1 MKQEDKVKIMED
13 IEKKKAI
20 KIIDFLFEL
29 LKEANYRIIDVLY
42 KNVEKEKDIMDKLKE
57 AHAVIDI
64 GRDLLKTLKYETKI
78 VKWLEE

>member
-20 KIIDFLFEL
+20 KIIDFLLEL

-42 KNVEKEKDIMDKLKE
+42 KNVEKEKDIMDKLTSVGIYWK
-57 AHAVIDI
+57 H
-64 GRDLLKTLKYETKI
+64 
-78 VKWLEE
+78 